1 MSRAHLGVLG
11 QERQAWAVGER
22 RAGGRAEKS
31 AELEPS
37 RLSSRPL
44 PAAVTATSP
53 LWRCRDWFPL
63 PPPPPLCS
71 SEEAPGERVSRE
83 VRGRRPALWQHYPL
97 NLNPRV
103 LRVEEGAGPERPHC
117 EDSPADFQH
126 SCSYPQHWP
135 APIFSVVLCRCVS
148 LCGPHHCPARFKGE

>member
-37 RLSSRPL
+37 RLSPRPL

-63 PPPPPLCS
+63 PPLPPLCS
-71 SEEAPGERVSRE
+71 SEEAPGER
-83 VRGRRPALWQHYPL
+83 
-97 NLNPRV
+97 
-103 LRVEEGAGPERPHC
+103 
-117 EDSPADFQH
+117 
-126 SCSYPQHWP
+126 
-135 APIFSVVLCRCVS
+135 
-148 LCGPHHCPARFKGE
+148 KGEQRSAGKETSSLATLPPKPEPPGLGGGGGCRARKAPL